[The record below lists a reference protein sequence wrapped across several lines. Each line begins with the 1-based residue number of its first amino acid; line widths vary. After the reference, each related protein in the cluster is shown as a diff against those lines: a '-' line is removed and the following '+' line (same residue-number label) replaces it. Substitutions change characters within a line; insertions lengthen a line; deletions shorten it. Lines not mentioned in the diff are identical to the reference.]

1 MRQSVYHH
9 ASGTL
14 RRVRLFRACVTLVLL
29 LGVTLLGSTAGF
41 AGTPVARG
49 DVLRVEVLNAPELS
63 REAAVDVDGRIT
75 LPMLGAVEVAD
86 RDTDD
91 IRKVLVSA
99 FREGGLLTRP
109 DVLVEIAS
117 YRRIYV
123 GGSVGRPGAIDFVP
137 GLTARQALIAAG
149 GLRLGPANA
158 TVSPEDILSAMAQRR
173 ALEFR
178 FAQTVAEIA
187 RLRAELSG
195 ARTLADPTKD
205 LVGIAPAE
213 TEDIVA
219 AAGAFLTEVLHR
231 NEARQ
236 QHGRELIDLIA
247 LELRTLED
255 QASLQTEES
264 EVQKNEIENAR
275 DLVDR
280 GLLPRPRL
288 TELLRVQSQLSQ
300 NRLANAAFAARAR
313 QAAETVRFEEL
324 NETMQ
329 NRETVRRN
337 LSLARAQKSD
347 IAAKISEIDLRI
359 LAAGG
364 GAADARNI
372 TPQLIIFR
380 KTNGMSV
387 QIDDAGLDDTVQ
399 PGDVLELG
407 IQIPDGPE
415 IPTPKIPTIERSQG
429 ATSGRPNAAGITVG
443 MGTKP

>member
-1 MRQSVYHH
+1 
-9 ASGTL
+9 
-14 RRVRLFRACVTLVLL
+14 
-29 LGVTLLGSTAGF
+29 
-41 AGTPVARG
+41 
-49 DVLRVEVLNAPELS
+49 
-63 REAAVDVDGRIT
+63 
-75 LPMLGAVEVAD
+75 
-86 RDTDD
+86 
-91 IRKVLVSA
+91 
-99 FREGGLLTRP
+99 
-109 DVLVEIAS
+109 
-117 YRRIYV
+117 
-123 GGSVGRPGAIDFVP
+123 
-137 GLTARQALIAAG
+137 
-149 GLRLGPANA
+149 
-158 TVSPEDILSAMAQRR
+158 
-173 ALEFR
+173 
-178 FAQTVAEIA
+178 
-187 RLRAELSG
+187 
-195 ARTLADPTKD
+195 LADPTKD
-205 LVGIAPAE
+205 LVGIAPSE

-300 NRLANAAFAARAR
+300 NRLANTAFAARAR

-372 TPQLIIFR
+372 TPRLIIFR
-380 KTNGMSV
+380 KTNGTSV

-415 IPTPKIPTIERSQG
+415 IPTPKIPTIERPQG

-443 MGTKP
+443 MGIKP